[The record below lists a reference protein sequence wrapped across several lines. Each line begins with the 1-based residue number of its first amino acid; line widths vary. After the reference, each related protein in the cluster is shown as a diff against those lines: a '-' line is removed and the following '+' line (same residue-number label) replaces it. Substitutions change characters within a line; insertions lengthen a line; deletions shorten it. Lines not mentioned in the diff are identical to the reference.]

1 METVPGK
8 TDAYAIKISSFNGD
22 LELSGLN
29 EFRFLISYG
38 ISKLCLE
45 EVLRDVQ
52 FWPDSWAKKS
62 IWYMDL
68 PIKTIITAKS
78 IILS

>member
-1 METVPGK
+1 MMH
-8 TDAYAIKISSFNGD
+8 AIKISSSNGY

-29 EFRFLISYG
+29 EFRSWIFVEFP
-38 ISKLCLE
+38 KLCLE
-45 EVLRDVQ
+45 EVLRDVR

>member
-1 METVPGK
+1 MNFDPKFLME
-8 TDAYAIKISSFNGD
+8 
-22 LELSGLN
+22 
-29 EFRFLISYG
+29 FL
-38 ISKLCLE
+38 KLCLA

-52 FWPDSWAKKS
+52 FWQDSWAKKS

-68 PIKTIITAKS
+68 PIKTISTAKS

>member
-1 METVPGK
+1 MH
-8 TDAYAIKISSFNGD
+8 AIKISSFNGY

-29 EFRFLISYG
+29 EFPSWIFYG
-38 ISKLCLE
+38 IYKIMPRCSIAWRSILA
-45 EVLRDVQ
+45 R
-52 FWPDSWAKKS
+52 FMGKKS

>member
-1 METVPGK
+1 MNFDPEILMEFP
-8 TDAYAIKISSFNGD
+8 
-22 LELSGLN
+22 
-29 EFRFLISYG
+29 
-38 ISKLCLE
+38 KLCLA

-52 FWPDSWAKKS
+52 FWPDPWPIKS

>member
-1 METVPGK
+1 MNF
-8 TDAYAIKISSFNGD
+8 DS
-22 LELSGLN
+22 
-29 EFRFLISYG
+29 EFLMKFP
-38 ISKLCLE
+38 KLCLA
-45 EVLRDVQ
+45 EVLRDVK

-68 PIKTIITAKS
+68 PIKTIITAKR

>member
-1 METVPGK
+1 MNFDPE
-8 TDAYAIKISSFNGD
+8 FFM
-22 LELSGLN
+22 
-29 EFRFLISYG
+29 EFR
-38 ISKLCLE
+38 KLYLE

>member
-1 METVPGK
+1 MNFDPEFFMEFP
-8 TDAYAIKISSFNGD
+8 
-22 LELSGLN
+22 
-29 EFRFLISYG
+29 
-38 ISKLCLE
+38 KLCLE

>member
-1 METVPGK
+1 MPLKYHHSTAIYSCQVSMNLIPEFLMEFP
-8 TDAYAIKISSFNGD
+8 
-22 LELSGLN
+22 
-29 EFRFLISYG
+29 
-38 ISKLCLE
+38 KLCLR
-45 EVLRDVQ
+45 EVLRDVK

-62 IWYMDL
+62 IWYMDF

>member
-1 METVPGK
+1 MNFDP
-8 TDAYAIKISSFNGD
+8 
-22 LELSGLN
+22 
-29 EFRFLISYG
+29 EFRMEIP
-38 ISKLCLE
+38 KLCLAE
-45 EVLRDVQ
+45 ALRDVQ

-78 IILS
+78 IILSQLLPKM

>member
-1 METVPGK
+1 MHFDPEFFMEFP
-8 TDAYAIKISSFNGD
+8 
-22 LELSGLN
+22 
-29 EFRFLISYG
+29 
-38 ISKLCLE
+38 KLCLA

-68 PIKTIITAKS
+68 TIKIIITAKC

>member
-1 METVPGK
+1 MH
-8 TDAYAIKISSFNGD
+8 AIKISSFNGY

-29 EFRFLISYG
+29 EFDPEFFMEFP
-38 ISKLCLE
+38 KLCLE